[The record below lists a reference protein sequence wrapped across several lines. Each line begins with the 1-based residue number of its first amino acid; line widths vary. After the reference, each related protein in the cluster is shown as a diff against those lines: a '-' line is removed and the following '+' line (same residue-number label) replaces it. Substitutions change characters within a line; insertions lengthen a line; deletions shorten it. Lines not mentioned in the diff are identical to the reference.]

1 MYQFDGYV
9 SPFLTAAPGLQA
21 IGNQLCQLLLTQ
33 TCGGNAADQGKVKRA
48 SRVDGETMVELQR
61 FQNAVAQ
68 GSPLPNVQF
77 DRVSRSKSVVSL
89 RPTVCRRSQQQDD
102 TQRNEAQHGAAAP
115 AAHATQ

>member
-21 IGNQLCQLLLTQ
+21 IGNQLCQFLLTQ
-33 TCGGNAADQGKVKRA
+33 TCGGNAPDQWKVKRA

-61 FQNAVAQ
+61 FQNAITQ

>member
-21 IGNQLCQLLLTQ
+21 IGNQLRQFLLMQ
-33 TCGGNAADQGKVKRA
+33 TCRGNAPDQWEVKRA

-61 FQNAVAQ
+61 LQNAIAQ

-77 DRVSRSKSVVSL
+77 DRVSRTESVVSL

-102 TQRNEAQHGAAAP
+102 TERNEAQHGAAAK
-115 AAHATQ
+115 Q